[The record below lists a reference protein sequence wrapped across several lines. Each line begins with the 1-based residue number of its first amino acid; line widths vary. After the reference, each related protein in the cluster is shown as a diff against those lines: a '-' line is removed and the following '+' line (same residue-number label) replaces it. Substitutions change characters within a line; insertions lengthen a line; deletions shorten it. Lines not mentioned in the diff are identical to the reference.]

1 MRVLVFYLLGQTC
14 ELATIWP
21 CSLRP
26 FRNHISYFYFYSKLE
41 KGKNNNI
48 RVGLS
53 NMAKLDKMSSLYFCS
68 VVTGP
73 NASSDINMSLNPIP
87 L

>member
-1 MRVLVFYLLGQTC
+1 MSGKYKYPYKVSQSVPPCMFLVSSPVT
-14 ELATIWP
+14 
-21 CSLRP
+21 
-26 FRNHISYFYFYSKLE
+26 YSTSW
-41 KGKNNNI
+41 
-48 RVGLS
+48 LS

>member
-1 MRVLVFYLLGQTC
+1 MFMV
-14 ELATIWP
+14 TITVY
-21 CSLRP
+21 C
-26 FRNHISYFYFYSKLE
+26 KLE

-53 NMAKLDKMSSLYFCS
+53 NVAKVQKRSGLIFGSF
-68 VVTGP
+68 VTDP
-73 NASSDINMSLNPIP
+73 NASSDINMSVNHIP